1 MHIYTSEI
9 AITKR
14 TKNITGDD
22 HIITMNNLI
31 TKKQLQEMLDISKTT
46 VFNWQNKGWLIPIS
60 IGAKVYYKRTDV
72 NALIESA
79 YGGNGGTHNG

>member
-1 MHIYTSEI
+1 VHISSSEI
-9 AITKR
+9 VIIKR
-14 TKNITGDD
+14 TKNIISDD
-22 HIITMNNLI
+22 QIITMNNLI

-79 YGGNGGTHNG
+79 YEGNGGTHNG